1 MSSEDTL
8 VERVS
13 SFISENKRGI
23 VIGVAAAAVAVGGV
37 AYYVASSRADGGARD
52 EENLRS
58 GKRKDKKK
66 KRPSKTVKD
75 PDGPI
80 LEERKSKGPEVED
93 GGCVFILFASVSRSL
108 ATRQTSDRGADPGSL
123 ERGKPVPNSVSTTC
137 PFHIGAQVAGGF
149 TEAKGQQRVSGPKLY

>member
-37 AYYVASSRADGGARD
+37 AYYVASSRRDGGARD
-52 EENLRS
+52 EESLWS
-58 GKRKDKKK
+58 GKKRDKKK

-75 PDGPI
+75 HDGPI
-80 LEERKSKGPEVED
+80 LEERKAKGPEAED
-93 GGCVFILFASVSRSL
+93 DGCVYIFFASVSRSL
-108 ATRQTSDRGADPGSL
+108 VLWRTRQTSDRRADQGAL
-123 ERGKPVPNSVSTTC
+123 
-137 PFHIGAQVAGGF
+137 
-149 TEAKGQQRVSGPKLY
+149 